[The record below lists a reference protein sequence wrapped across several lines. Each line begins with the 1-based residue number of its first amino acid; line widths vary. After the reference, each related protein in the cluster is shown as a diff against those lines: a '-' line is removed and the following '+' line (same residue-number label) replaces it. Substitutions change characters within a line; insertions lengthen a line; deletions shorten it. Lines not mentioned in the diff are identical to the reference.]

1 MKLPIFILG
10 ITLCFLGCEK
20 AFISSPDVTPQL
32 VFDEMWREL
41 DENYSYFE
49 LKSVNW
55 DSVYNVYAPQIESDM
70 SDEALFNVCLA
81 MLEELRDGH
90 NSLFSPNT
98 GDIRFPYE
106 AGYPIFFDLEI
117 IKSEYLAN
125 EFNEVGNYT
134 YAMLENDIAYV
145 HFKDFQKARDIA
157 EVMSFVNENAAQGL
171 IFDIR
176 NNGGGLG
183 QDAADIIS
191 YFIDSPQT
199 VGFIVEKTG
208 PAHDDFSEKLS
219 ITAEPTDIFFDKP
232 VRFLMN
238 RGAYSAS
245 TYLAAMIK
253 DLPQVK
259 TIGQITGGGGGGNSS
274 FYLPNGW
281 VVTMSVNKFL
291 DANAQEVEEGI
302 LPEIEIINDSLD
314 LVNLTD
320 RMLERAIEE
329 F

>member
-1 MKLPIFILG
+1 
-10 ITLCFLGCEK
+10 
-20 AFISSPDVTPQL
+20 
-32 VFDEMWREL
+32 
-41 DENYSYFE
+41 
-49 LKSVNW
+49 
-55 DSVYNVYAPQIESDM
+55 
-70 SDEALFNVCLA
+70 
-81 MLEELRDGH
+81 
-90 NSLFSPNT
+90 
-98 GDIRFPYE
+98 
-106 AGYPIFFDLEI
+106 
-117 IKSEYLAN
+117 
-125 EFNEVGNYT
+125 
-134 YAMLENDIAYV
+134 MLENDIAYV

-157 EVMSFVNENAAQGL
+157 EVMSFVNENTAQGL

-238 RGAYSAS
+238 RGTYSAS

-281 VVTMSVNKFL
+281 VVTMSINKFL